1 MRQRRI
7 QTQTK
12 KRSALVCV
20 KTFSV
25 GGMHCK
31 RCTERVEETVNGIRG
46 IAGSVD
52 WKKGVL
58 TVAYAEEVDDAVIGE
73 HLEKAGYSL
82 TPLEP

>member
-1 MRQRRI
+1 
-7 QTQTK
+7 
-12 KRSALVCV
+12 
-20 KTFSV
+20 
-25 GGMHCK
+25 
-31 RCTERVEETVNGIRG
+31 VEETVNGIRG